1 MSGILSILST
11 PIGNLEDMT
20 LRGLRIL
27 KEADAIACEDT
38 RVTSQILQRYEIP
51 SKPFVSIN
59 QHSRDQ
65 AISGVLDRIEQG
77 EKIAYASDAG
87 TPNVND
93 PGGRLIELA
102 YERGIKI
109 EVIPGP
115 SALTAA
121 MACCGFAMEHFRYVG
136 FIPMKKHRASLLKS
150 MADDEEPTVFFE
162 STHRI
167 IKTIQELAVQT
178 GPDRMIYIGRE
189 LTKHFETHYRD
200 SISAVLNTLE
210 KGSTKGEFVC
220 ILGPK
225 QKLEKNT
232 ILE

>member
-1 MSGILSILST
+1 MTGILSILST

-27 KEADAIACEDT
+27 KEADAVVCEDT
-38 RVTSQILQRYEIP
+38 RVTAQILQRYEIP
-51 SKPFVSIN
+51 TKKFISIN
-59 QHSRDQ
+59 QHSRDE
-65 AISGVLDRIEQG
+65 AISNVLDRIDEGQ
-77 EKIAYASDAG
+77 KIAYASDAG

-93 PGGRLIELA
+93 PGGRLVELA

-136 FIPMKKHRASLLKS
+136 FIPLKKHRASLLKS
-150 MADDEEPTVFFE
+150 MAEDREPTVFFE

-167 IKTIQELAVQT
+167 IKTMDELAKQT
-178 GPDRMIYIGRE
+178 GPDRIIYIGRE
-189 LTKHFETHYRD
+189 LTKHFETHYRG
-200 SISAVLNTLE
+200 SISSVIESLK

-220 ILGPK
+220 ILGPRRDA
-225 QKLEKNT
+225 
-232 ILE
+232 

>member
-1 MSGILSILST
+1 MPGILSILST

-27 KEADAIACEDT
+27 KEADSIACEDT

-51 SKPFVSIN
+51 TKHFISIN

-65 AISGVLDRIEQG
+65 SISNVLDQIEEG
-77 EKIAYASDAG
+77 KKIAYASDAG

-93 PGGRLIELA
+93 PGGRLIEMA

-136 FIPMKKHRASLLKS
+136 FIPIKKHRASLLRS
-150 MADDEEPTVFFE
+150 MAEDDEPTAFFE

-167 IKTIQELAVQT
+167 MKTIEELAKQT
-178 GPDRMIYIGRE
+178 GPERIIYIGRE
-189 LTKHFETHYRD
+189 LTKHFETHYRG
-200 SISAVLNTLE
+200 SISLVIEQLK

-225 QKLEKNT
+225 GKLEIN
-232 ILE
+232 

>member
-1 MSGILSILST
+1 M
-11 PIGNLEDMT
+11 EDMT
-20 LRGLRIL
+20 LRGIRVLR
-27 KEADAIACEDT
+27 EASAIACEDT

-51 SKPFVSIN
+51 KKTYIAIN

-65 AISGVLDRIEQG
+65 SISAVLDRIERG
-77 EKIAYASDAG
+77 EKIVYASDAG

-93 PGGRLIELA
+93 PGGRLVELA
-102 YERGIKI
+102 YEREIKI

-115 SALTAA
+115 SAITAS

-136 FIPMKKHRASLLKS
+136 FIPMKKHRASLLTS
-150 MADDEEPTVFFE
+150 MAVDEEPTIFFE

-167 IKTIQELAVQT
+167 MKTLDELSKKT
-178 GPDRMIYIGRE
+178 GPDRIIYVGRE

-200 SISAVLNTLE
+200 RIESVIEALRESSI
-210 KGSTKGEFVC
+210 KGEFVC

-225 QKLEKNT
+225 SKLEKNKE
-232 ILE
+232 IE

>member
-38 RVTSQILQRYEIP
+38 RVTSQILQRYEIA
-51 SKPFVSIN
+51 SKKFISIN
-59 QHSRDQ
+59 QHSRD
-65 AISGVLDRIEQG
+65 ASINAVLDQIEEG
-77 EKIAYASDAG
+77 KRIAYASDAG

-93 PGGRLIELA
+93 PGGRLVELA
-102 YERGIKI
+102 YARGIKM

-121 MACCGFAMEHFRYVG
+121 MSCCGFAMEHFRYVG

-150 MADDEEPTVFFE
+150 LADDEEPTVFFE

-167 IKTIQELAVQT
+167 MKTLDELAKQT
-178 GPDRMIYIGRE
+178 GPDRVIYIGRE
-189 LTKHFETHYRD
+189 LTKHFETHYRGP
-200 SISAVLNTLE
+200 ISEVIEFLK

-220 ILGPK
+220 ILGPLSKLDSK
-225 QKLEKNT
+225 QE
-232 ILE
+232 IE